1 MILKLHL
8 ARTNGTKFFSGEIG
22 SYYIIED
29 KMLERY
35 VWFVL
40 NFVPGK
46 FGIYFQI
53 SILRRAAE
61 DALRG

>member
-1 MILKLHL
+1 VILKLHL
-8 ARTNGTKFFSGEIG
+8 ARTNGTKFFHAEKG
-22 SYYIIED
+22 SCYIIED

-40 NFVPGK
+40 NLIPGK